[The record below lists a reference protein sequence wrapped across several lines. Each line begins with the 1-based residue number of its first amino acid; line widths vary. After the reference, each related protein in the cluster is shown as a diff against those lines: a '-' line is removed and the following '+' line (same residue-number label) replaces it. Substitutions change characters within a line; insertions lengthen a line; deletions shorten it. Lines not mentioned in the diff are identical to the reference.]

1 MLKLLKSGL
10 YTTVQD
16 LGRFG
21 YRHKGVPVAGV
32 MDNFAAQKTNM
43 LLENSSD
50 AAVLEITMTGPT
62 LEFEE
67 DTYIAMGGAEMV
79 IVLNNKPIRNYVVYK
94 VNRGDIMSYGKLEK
108 GFRGY
113 LAIKDG
119 FKSEVVLG
127 SRSFFKP
134 LTSINRLKDKNQLVY
149 TVCKSFEPKIQEL
162 KVDSFLD
169 DTVLEVTEGP
179 EFNLMK
185 NKQLEGLFHREFTIA
200 PENNRMAYQLSESI
214 HGHTISMLTSATL
227 PGTVQWTPSG
237 KLIVLMK
244 DGQTTGGY
252 PRILQLSGNSINILA
267 QKKAGDKVS
276 LMLPSKGRSNI

>member
-1 MLKLLKSGL
+1 KLRSMLKLLKSGL

-32 MDNFAAQKTNM
+32 MDSFAAQRTNR
-43 LLENSSD
+43 LLENPPE

-67 DTYIAMGGAEMV
+67 DTYIALGGAEMA
-79 IVLNNKPIRNYVVYK
+79 IVLNNRPVQNYVVYK
-94 VNRGDIMSYGKLEK
+94 INRGDILSYGKLEK

-119 FKSEVVLG
+119 FRSEVVLG

-134 LTSINRLKDKNQLVY
+134 ITPINRFRDKDQLLY
-149 TVCKSFEPKIQEL
+149 KVCKSFEPKIQEL
-162 KVDSFLD
+162 KVDSLLD
-169 DTVLEVTEGP
+169 NTVLEVTKGP
-179 EFNLMK
+179 EFGIMNDR
-185 NKQLEGLFHREFTIA
+185 QLEELFFGNFTIA
-200 PENNRMAYQLSESI
+200 PENNRMAYQLNESI
-214 HGHTISMLTSATL
+214 SGHTISMLTSATL

-237 KLIVLMK
+237 KLIILMK

-252 PRILQLSGNSINILA
+252 PRILQLSE
-267 QKKAGDKVS
+267 KA
-276 LMLPSKGRSNI
+276 I